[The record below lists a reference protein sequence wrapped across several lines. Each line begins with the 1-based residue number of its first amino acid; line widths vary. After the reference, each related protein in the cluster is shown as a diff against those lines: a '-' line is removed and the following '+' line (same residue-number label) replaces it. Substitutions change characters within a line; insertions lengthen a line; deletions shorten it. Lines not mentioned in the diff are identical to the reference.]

1 MFIIQWFN
9 LVFGWQRNGIVISVI
24 KKREKHI
31 WKALSPILVTP
42 LGIVIEVR
50 DLHHEKALSPMLVT
64 PLGIVIEVRD
74 SQPKKALSPML
85 VTPLGIMICRL
96 LDQQDIT
103 FSSVEYKILSCI

>member
-1 MFIIQWFN
+1 MS
-9 LVFGWQRNGIVISVI
+9 LTEKADYSLLGIVIEVRDSQPEKALFSMLVTLLGIVI
-24 KKREKHI
+24 EVRDLQY

-64 PLGIVIEVRD
+64 PLGI
-74 SQPKKALSPML
+74 
-85 VTPLGIMICRL
+85 MICRL

>member
-1 MFIIQWFN
+1 M
-9 LVFGWQRNGIVISVI
+9 
-24 KKREKHI
+24 
-31 WKALSPILVTP
+31 
-42 LGIVIEVR
+42 IEVR

-103 FSSVEYKILSCI
+103 FS